1 MIGIVVVILQRSA
14 LDLIGGAYEVQLG
27 TSDIKISH
35 VRCHQPPPV
44 RVLED
49 VRPPSPRLSVYQ
61 SPAIAE
67 LSTTVPVLTKR
78 KKIQQAQKCDPAG
91 EASTRLLAIEP
102 RQAEDYS

>member
-102 RQAEDYS
+102 G

>member
-14 LDLIGGAYEVQLG
+14 LDLVGGAYEVQLG

-67 LSTTVPVLTKR
+67 LSTTVPVL
-78 KKIQQAQKCDPAG
+78 KKEKNSASRNCDPAG
-91 EASTRLLAIEP
+91 EASARLLAIEP
-102 RQAEDYS
+102 RQAQDYL